1 MLCNNSYACFERSD
15 KLGPRICESALFTT
29 FGKLDLLKV
38 LLHCAIFSATCLAM
52 PFVMA
57 QVAGELHSVT
67 GVVSQFFLL
76 HGALHKVELLS
87 TYRNA
92 LQKLSTPLH
101 SVSPFQQLLLQFSS
115 HVRCQSMRIFWY
127 PPSWFWLPAYLGPKS
142 GKLLEKIAQ
151 CDRAMIFSATFI
163 ATALRDKLPRKLRS
177 VTAP

>member
-76 HGALHKVELLS
+76 HGALHKSRTLVYFS
-87 TYRNA
+87 QRIAATFNA
-92 LQKLSTPLH
+92 
-101 SVSPFQQLLLQFSS
+101 
-115 HVRCQSMRIFWY
+115 
-127 PPSWFWLPAYLGPKS
+127 
-142 GKLLEKIAQ
+142 IAQ
-151 CDRAMIFSATFI
+151 RFTPPATFAAI
-163 ATALRDKLPRKLRS
+163 FESRSLSEHATFSDIDILILAPSLPQPKMLQ
-177 VTAP
+177 VAEENCTV